1 MNNAAQTLREFG
13 FLYRFKS
20 YLNTCFKGICIFRH
34 LFEKHE
40 GENKSKSSDLK
51 KTEGSL
57 YKRKEKNDELNIM
70 VGSGEYQ
77 RSILPLGLD
86 DNPRSREPD
95 TMKPKEGLLKT
106 GWRYSDVKNEN
117 NVLDDNTT
125 SFPVIPGVTTESF
138 RPRDEHVG
146 AHTRVSVMDGGALT
160 APTVPVVSAD
170 DIFPTLHT
178 THSVPPALPPITEV
192 VVPESTGESFQKF
205 GLSVDINY

>member
-1 MNNAAQTLREFG
+1 
-13 FLYRFKS
+13 
-20 YLNTCFKGICIFRH
+20 
-34 LFEKHE
+34 
-40 GENKSKSSDLK
+40 
-51 KTEGSL
+51 
-57 YKRKEKNDELNIM
+57 M

-77 RSILPLGLD
+77 RSIIPFDLD
-86 DNPRSREPD
+86 DRPRSSEKD

-106 GWRYSDVKNEN
+106 GCRYSDVRNEN

-125 SFPVIPGVTTESF
+125 SFRVIPGVTTESF
-138 RPRDEHVG
+138 RPRDEHMG

-160 APTVPVVSAD
+160 APTIPVASAD

-205 GLSVDINY
+205 GLSPSKNLD